1 MDTIFITGLRV
12 DTLIGVYD
20 WERESRQPLRLD
32 LELHPAHGAVLSDG
46 ARSATLDYAEV
57 VQTVRAF
64 VGGRDDALLE
74 TLAEALCTHLFE
86 HFDAAASIMLRID
99 KPQAAL
105 LLGCGHV
112 GLVIERRRAA

>member
-12 DTLIGVYD
+12 ETLIGVYD

-32 LELHPAHGAVLSDG
+32 LRLRPRPGAALSDG
-46 ARSATLDYAEV
+46 RRDATLDYAQVVAEV
-57 VQTVRAF
+57 RTF
-64 VGGRDDALLE
+64 VGEREDALLE
-74 TLAEALCTHLFE
+74 TLAEALCAHLFE
-86 HFDAAASIMLRID
+86 RFAADSITLRID

-105 LLGCGHV
+105 LLGCEHV